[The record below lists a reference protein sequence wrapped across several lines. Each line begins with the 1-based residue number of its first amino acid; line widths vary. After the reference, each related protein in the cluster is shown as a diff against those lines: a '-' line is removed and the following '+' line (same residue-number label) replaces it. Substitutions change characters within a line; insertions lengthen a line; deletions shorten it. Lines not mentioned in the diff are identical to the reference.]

1 MCLHDASPQFAE
13 SLLSL
18 ADADHLLTQTAIRT
32 PAVRLAQNG
41 TVLPEQSYTSTGASI
56 AGRALSGLVDA
67 RRLLDL
73 FDGGATVVLQGLHRY
88 WPALTA
94 LTAELELALGHP
106 GQVNAYLT
114 PPGAQG
120 FAVHADTHDVFVVQT
135 HGSKLWE
142 IHRGESVEEVL
153 MVPGR
158 CLYLPTGTRHAARA
172 QEGVSLH
179 VTVGINQLTL
189 RGLVERTIRAA
200 VAEVPATHL
209 PAGYTQDTADLVNTL
224 GQVLDDLG
232 GRIARLDPG
241 AAVAAEVARLVSTRP
256 TRAGGGLLD
265 RTRLAAL
272 DDTTPLTRRPTTPAI
287 LEPAGDRLRLFL
299 GDRVLEVPGPLR
311 AALDLVISHDRIT
324 PADLAELLDES
335 SRLVLCRRLVR
346 EGLLQVSP

>member
-1 MCLHDASPQFAE
+1 M
-13 SLLSL
+13 
-18 ADADHLLTQTAIRT
+18 
-32 PAVRLAQNG
+32 
-41 TVLPEQSYTSTGASI
+41 LPERSYTRTGASI
-56 AGRALSGLVDA
+56 AGSALSGLVGP

-73 FDGGATVVLQGLHRY
+73 YDAGATVVLQGLHRS

-94 LTAELELALGHP
+94 LTADLEEALGHP
-106 GQVNAYLT
+106 VQVNAYLT

-142 IHRGESVEEVL
+142 VHRGEGVEEVL

-209 PAGYTQDTADLVNTL
+209 PAGYAEDPGALVETL
-224 GQVLDDLG
+224 GQVLLDLG
-232 GRIARLDPG
+232 ERIARLDPA
-241 AAVAAEVARLVSTRP
+241 AAVAAEVARLFSTRP

-265 RTRLAAL
+265 RTALAAL
-272 DDTTPLTRRPTTPAI
+272 DDSTCLTRRTTTPAV
-287 LEPAGDRLRLFL
+287 LEPAGDRLHLLL
-299 GDRVLEVPGPLR
+299 GDRVLEVPARLQ
-311 AALDLVISHDRIT
+311 AALELVIARNTLT
-324 PADLAELLDES
+324 PADLAGLLDES

-346 EGLLQVSP
+346 EGLLQVAR